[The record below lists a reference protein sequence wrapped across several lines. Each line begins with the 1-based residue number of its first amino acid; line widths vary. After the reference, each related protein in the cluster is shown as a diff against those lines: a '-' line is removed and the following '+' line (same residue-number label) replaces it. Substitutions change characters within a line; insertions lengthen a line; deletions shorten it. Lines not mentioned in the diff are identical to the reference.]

1 MKDNLNIKINCH
13 SSICINDSIYID
25 PYNIHLPKHD
35 AKLIFITHSHFD
47 HFDIRSI
54 LNILTGDTV
63 IICPKDVAVEL
74 ANKDIR
80 NQIVITYVGDEGE
93 VMGVTYSTFPAYNSY
108 HPIELGYVGYII
120 SIDGIRYAIC
130 GDTDLNPE
138 LYDIKTDVLLVP
150 IGDTYT
156 MTPTDAATLANAIVP
171 KLVVPVHYNFLEGTG
186 NKSNEKK
193 FLDMLD
199 KDINYK
205 ILL

>member
-1 MKDNLNIKINCH
+1 M
-13 SSICINDSIYID
+13 
-25 PYNIHLPKHD
+25 
-35 AKLIFITHSHFD
+35 
-47 HFDIRSI
+47 
-54 LNILTGDTV
+54 
-63 IICPKDVAVEL
+63 
-74 ANKDIR
+74 
-80 NQIVITYVGDEGE
+80 
-93 VMGVTYSTFPAYNSY
+93 
-108 HPIELGYVGYII
+108 
-120 SIDGIRYAIC
+120 
-130 GDTDLNPE
+130 NPE

-156 MTPTDAATLANAIVP
+156 MTPTDAATLANSIVP